1 VGDGRQLWAAPEP
14 DINVILRDGS
24 ELALPTGNEL
34 VPALDDKFFAV
45 TAATAAT
52 AATAIPATP
61 IATPSI
67 FPIAATGT
75 ATATAVTTATAATTT
90 IAGVILDIGFVHSDT
105 VASSHATL
113 LSSSTRHR

>member
-1 VGDGRQLWAAPEP
+1 MGDGRQLWAAPEP

-52 AATAIPATP
+52 AIPATP

-75 ATATAVTTATAATTT
+75 ATATAVTTTATAATTT
-90 IAGVILDIGFVHSDT
+90 IAGVILDISFVHSDT

-113 LSSSTRHR
+113 LSSTRHR

>member
-45 TAATAAT
+45 TAAT

-90 IAGVILDIGFVHSDT
+90 IAGVILDIGFVHSNT